1 MQSGTHQVGNNI
13 EICIPLNPITKKN
26 SQRILYKY
34 NRGKKIPFISPSEAF
49 ENFQEDCGYF
59 VKPLNIG
66 YPVNVEAKYFMKKR
80 YKVDLSNLNS
90 SIHDILVH
98 YKCIKDDSA
107 KYIVSTDG
115 SRVYYDKDNPRVE
128 IIITREEKT
137 FV

>member
-1 MQSGTHQVGNNI
+1 MGNNI

-34 NRGKKIPFISPSEAF
+34 SEGKKIPFISPSEAF

-59 VKPLNIG
+59 VKPLNID
-66 YPVNVEAKYFMKKR
+66 YPVNVEAKYYMEKR

-98 YKCIKDDSA
+98 YNVIKDDSA

-115 SRVYYDKDNPRVE
+115 SRVYHDKDNPRVE
-128 IIITREEKT
+128 IRITREEKT

>member
-1 MQSGTHQVGNNI
+1 MGNNI

-26 SQRILYKY
+26 SQRILHKY

-59 VKPLNIG
+59 VKPLNID
-66 YPVNVEAKYFMKKR
+66 YPVNVEARYFMKKR

-98 YKCIKDDSA
+98 YNVIKDDSA